1 VELLLAMCEADLE
14 AGLDRATI
22 EALVAGATPEQA
34 LLSPGR
40 PQNPSALKRLA
51 ELAESNRLL
60 SQDTE
65 VPGILRALDGRFVP
79 PAPGGDVMRNPA
91 VLPTGRNLHG
101 FDPFRIPSA
110 YAVRDAARQT
120 VRLLDRHAE
129 DGHGLP
135 ESVAIVLWGTDNLK
149 TEGAPLAQALA
160 LMGAL
165 PRFDSYGRLAGATLR
180 PLEEL
185 GRPRIDVVMTLVGHL
200 PRPDAAAD
208 QDAGRSRLA
217 GRHRRRARRPELRA
231 QTRAGL
237 PAGTR
242 RRHGNRRAARLRQC
256 RRRLRQQRQHAG

>member
-1 VELLLAMCEADLE
+1 MLELEYTLIPHGLHVVGKAASAAERVELLVAMCDADVE

-22 EALVAGATPEQA
+22 EALVDGATPEQA
-34 LLSPGR
+34 LLSTGR
-40 PQNPSALKRLA
+40 PQNPTAAGASGRTG
-51 ELAESNRLL
+51 RP
-60 SQDTE
+60 TGCCRRTPR

-120 VRLLDRHAE
+120 VRLLERHAE

-185 GRPRIDVVMTLVGHL
+185 GRPRIDVVMT
-200 PRPDAAAD
+200 
-208 QDAGRSRLA
+208 
-217 GRHRRRARRPELRA
+217 
-231 QTRAGL
+231 
-237 PAGTR
+237 
-242 RRHGNRRAARLRQC
+242 C
-256 RRRLRQQRQHAG
+256 RVSSAT